1 MDADNVGRAAAT
13 TCMSLGAGILVP
25 RHHDQLSKMYIT
37 AAGAAGH
44 HRAKYRTA
52 DVVEDHSENHA
63 AKDACCDVSTVGVC
77 RRTSLE
83 DYYLAGC
90 GMAILHLEGVA
101 AGRLALS
108 VAPARVKRAPA

>member
-63 AKDACCDVSTVGVC
+63 AKDACCDMSTVGVC
-77 RRTSLE
+77 Q
-83 DYYLAGC
+83 LAGC